1 MAKPVAALLQL
12 AGCGE
17 TSSDEDSEDEETSTG
32 KKQPI
37 LRKNLRQRASE
48 IGEGKKHALGLW
60 LCGAAVVAVIV
71 GVALWIPKLG
81 GATEPTWEVT
91 ELVMEHIDIP
101 TLGLKGMAPAD
112 TSGCP
117 TADLCGVGLARG
129 CSKCPVASMWNNG
142 CLCQERDPGSNA
154 TAQPGS
160 VIQADTSACPDYD
173 RCGVLAARG
182 CSACPDD
189 TWTNDGCTC
198 RQAISPSQFFNS
210 LSTVAR
216 SVGGGMASML
226 GIGQK
231 QPTTVKMALRAAV
244 EVFNPNPI
252 GAQVDPGV
260 FKIRYRGEEIG
271 AADTLPTTVPARGS
285 TQFSV
290 QVDVDNVPPNVGMMM
305 LQEMLQSGSQ
315 LRLVVDGRTTASVNV
330 LKVKCSAECHLRTDL
345 SQLPKV
351 RFTENKCSYGYS
363 V

>member
-1 MAKPVAALLQL
+1 MAKSVASLVQL

-17 TSSDEDSEDEETSTG
+17 SSSDEDEDDEESNG
-32 KKQPI
+32 KAQPI
-37 LRKNLRQRASE
+37 LRKNFRQQASD
-48 IGEGKKHALGLW
+48 IGENKKHSLGLW

-112 TSGCP
+112 TSACP
-117 TADLCGVGLARG
+117 TADLCGVGPARG
-129 CSKCPVASMWNNG
+129 CSKCPVATMWNIG
-142 CLCQERDPGSNA
+142 CLCRERDPGSNA

-160 VIQADTSACPDYD
+160 VIQADTSACPYYD
-173 RCGVLAARG
+173 RCGVLAAKG
-182 CSACPDD
+182 CSICPDD

-198 RQAISPSQFFNS
+198 RQSISPSQFFNS
-210 LSTVAR
+210 MINVAR
-216 SVGGGMASML
+216 SVGGGMAALL
-226 GIGQK
+226 GMGQNE
-231 QPTTVKMALRAAV
+231 PTTIKMALRAAV

-260 FKIRYRGEEIG
+260 FKIRYRGQDIG
-271 AADTLPTTVPARGS
+271 AADTKPATVPARGS

-290 QVDVDNVPPNVGMMM
+290 EVVVDNVSPNVGMMM
-305 LQEMLQSGSQ
+305 LQEMLQTGSQ
-315 LRLVVDGRTTASVNV
+315 LRLVIDGRTTATVNV
-330 LKVKCSAECHLRTDL
+330 MKVKCSAECQLRADA

-351 RFTENKCSYGYS
+351 RFTENSCSYGYS